1 MPVGASDYDDNAGT
15 RGVSIESMA
24 LSTRNDGTFVSRVLD
39 AGDDRVTGLTVA
51 ATGDA
56 PTGSSLAYTARTAAT
71 QAGLDAA
78 DWVSLGAVPAKRYVQ
93 YRATMV
99 SGDPT
104 VTPSVAKVE
113 AAFTVDDQAPVV
125 TVDPAEVNGAAAK
138 VQFRSDDPSAK
149 LQCSLDGA
157 AFAACTSPASFSG
170 LANGEHAVAVR
181 ATDAVGNAA
190 VATVK
195 FTVDVKAPVQGG
207 SDPAPSGNGP
217 AAPAADVTA
226 PKVLVR
232 GTSLKVSRHGGA
244 GLRIRCPRS
253 EESCTVSVKVKLSGK
268 TVARR
273 TLTLSSGSTQ
283 TFRLKL
289 SRSARTKL
297 AAQSRLA
304 ATAVIAATDAAG
316 NRITQSRAI
325 TLRAPS
331 H

>member
-1 MPVGASDYDDNAGT
+1 MT
-15 RGVSIESMA
+15 R
-24 LSTRNDGTFVSRVLD
+24 R
-39 AGDDRVTGLTVA
+39 
-51 ATGDA
+51 
-56 PTGSSLAYTARTAAT
+56 PSS
-71 QAGLDAA
+71 
-78 DWVSLGAVPAKRYVQ
+78 
-93 YRATMV
+93 
-99 SGDPT
+99 
-104 VTPSVAKVE
+104 
-113 AAFTVDDQAPVV
+113 
-125 TVDPAEVNGAAAK
+125 
-138 VQFRSDDPSAK
+138 
-149 LQCSLDGA
+149 QCSLDGA